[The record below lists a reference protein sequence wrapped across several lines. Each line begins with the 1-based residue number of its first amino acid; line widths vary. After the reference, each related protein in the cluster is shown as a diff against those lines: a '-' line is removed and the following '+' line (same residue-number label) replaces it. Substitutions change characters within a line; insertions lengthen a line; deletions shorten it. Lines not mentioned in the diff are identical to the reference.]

1 MSDASLT
8 SPRRRRGLSHMTE
21 LRRALIGRGLVQ
33 SLSRS
38 SLRTQGP
45 ITPGLKSEKSL
56 CSSAETRVRAVWV
69 PAFAGTTCWKI
80 PYAIAL
86 PQAGRGE
93 GSELILPDGQISDF
107 AVQPHLQKYFCSGFT
122 QITSISSTVSSRK
135 RAVSRSSRTRGG
147 MGWTRQRRARAVSQ
161 FEFFVRLFCRK
172 CSTAPSI

>member
-1 MSDASLT
+1 
-8 SPRRRRGLSHMTE
+8 MTE
-21 LRRALIGRGLVQ
+21 LRCALIGRGLVQ

-38 SLRTQGP
+38 SLRMQGP

-93 GSELILPDGQISDF
+93 GSELIFPDEAGEKKFIKPPAGGGPGGWKAWDGREPGG
-107 AVQPHLQKYFCSGFT
+107 PHG
-122 QITSISSTVSSRK
+122 R
-135 RAVSRSSRTRGG
+135 
-147 MGWTRQRRARAVSQ
+147 
-161 FEFFVRLFCRK
+161 
-172 CSTAPSI
+172 